1 MKRTLSILLCIAML
15 MSMAVIGTSAVEDT
29 GEERWDASL
38 VSEENRKTEITF
50 SLDKDSYKPGD
61 TVEVTAHVDSMWGDL
76 SIPGRM
82 PGFDQGFLPGMYG
95 VGSIQTCLIYDTN
108 IFTIPK
114 GIKNLFRTS
123 TITNADVATY
133 DATPVKMAQTLNE
146 QGKGYISVIMTAGN
160 ALNADEDAYAAL
172 GGSGDFFTAYFKIAD
187 DAPAGEYE
195 FIVGAYTFADGS
207 PSFETTD
214 TFYGVDYTRKN
225 NCFNYNS
232 EDIEMT
238 YNIPKIV
245 VEGGSTSGGT
255 TDTPEPDPM
264 EISLTAPT
272 NDFVKDDI
280 VNVDL
285 VVKNNEGINADT
297 IDSSFS
303 FDNTALKLVNVTTDI
318 PGYTVSPIDYDKVN
332 ALGKF
337 EDLGKAATFACTVEG
352 ENIYSEDG
360 TILTLQFQVLGTAQ
374 GGDTAITGTSIM
386 GATYNTSV
394 KIAGT
399 HTHSFDDVITAP
411 TCVNKG
417 YTDKVCSCGL
427 TFEKVSE
434 TSATGHTPST
444 KPEDTVTVPA
454 TCTENGRVVVLC
466 SVCGNPASITQ
477 TPALGHD
484 WKESDVAVSCTQDG
498 YHLKKCER
506 CNEEEK
512 SNIVPMLEHKNPD
525 GSDAYGE
532 PFVHIKPT
540 TNSLGYIGRECAL
553 CKNIWDYEAIPM
565 LEIMK
570 GDTNMDGKID
580 INDAIN
586 TLKYLA
592 NWTGL
597 YFSVENADTFV
608 DGRISI
614 FDVERI
620 LKYVAGWKGPD
631 GNPIS
636 LDYHPKAN

>member
-1 MKRTLSILLCIAML
+1 ML
-15 MSMAVIGTSAVEDT
+15 MSMAVIGTAADDAV
-29 GEERWDASL
+29 WDDSL
-38 VSEENRKTEITF
+38 VPDDKRNTEITF
-50 SLDKDSYKPGD
+50 TFDKESYKPGD
-61 TVEVTAHVDSMWGDL
+61 VVEITAHVDSMWGDL

-82 PGFDQGFLPGMYG
+82 PGYDFGMEIPGMYG
-95 VGSIQTCLIYDTN
+95 VGSIQTCLIFDTN
-108 IFTIPK
+108 VFK
-114 GIKNLFRTS
+114 MSQGIDDLFSTS
-123 TITNADVATY
+123 TIVNADVADF
-133 DATPVKMAQTLNE
+133 DATPILLATSNYNE
-146 QGKGYISVIMTAGN
+146 GKGYLSVMMTASTK
-160 ALNADEDAYAAL
+160 LNKTNDAYPAL
-172 GGSGDFFTAYFKIAD
+172 GGSGDFFRAYLKIAD
-187 DAPAGEYE
+187 DAPAGSYE
-195 FIVGAYTFADGS
+195 LIVGSYTFSDDSAIF
-207 PSFETTD
+207 PTTD
-214 TFYGVDYTRKN
+214 TFFGVGYTRMR
-225 NCFNYNS
+225 NCYDFSTNDIDVKYNL
-232 EDIEMT
+232 
-238 YNIPKIV
+238 PKIV

-318 PGYTVSPIDYDKVN
+318 PVYTVSPIDYDKVN

-352 ENIYSEDG
+352 ENTYSEDG

-386 GATYNTSV
+386 GATYNTLI

-399 HTHSFDDVITAP
+399 HTHSFEDVVTAP

-417 YTDKVCSCGL
+417 YSDKVCSCGL

-434 TSATGHTPST
+434 TSATGHTPSN

-477 TPALGHD
+477 TDPLGHD

-540 TNSLGYIGRECAL
+540 TNSLGYMGRECAL

-565 LEIMK
+565 LDIMK
-570 GDTNMDGKID
+570 GDADMDGKITVA
-580 INDAIN
+580 DAIII
-586 TLKYLA
+586 LKYYA
-592 NWTGL
+592 KWEGL
-597 YFSVENADTFV
+597 YISVENADTLV
-608 DGRISI
+608 DGRVNIM
-614 FDVERI
+614 DALRI
-620 LKYVAGWKGPD
+620 LQYIAGWKDAD